1 MRVEVKTCNSVR
13 IMLEQDRV
21 KSQRKIVNGK
31 AEYFQITLDDGKIL
45 DLDSPIYGIDL
56 DPEINITKRSKYMSR
71 LKRKIENDGK
81 GVEENGKSVQPSEGH
96 QE

>member
-31 AEYFQITLDDGKIL
+31 TEYFQITLDDGKIL
-45 DLDSPIYGIDL
+45 DLDAPLYGIAL
-56 DPEINITKRSKYMSR
+56 ESEINITKRSKYMSR
-71 LKRKIENDGK
+71 LERKIANDGK
-81 GVEENGKSVQPSEGH
+81 GVESNGKSV
-96 QE
+96 